1 MKIEIC
7 KVMEGLGIDPK
18 ILIGDIATFVVLAV
32 ILKKYAYKPFLA
44 VLEARRKKIEEGV
57 AKSEE
62 AEKSLAKIRGLS
74 EEVKAAGEKKAK
86 EMILAAEAKAQEKA
100 KAILAAAEE
109 EKKNVIANAKIVME
123 KERTRAEENRQKE
136 AMDLAFAVSEKF
148 LAEKITKEQDK
159 KIIERLA
166 AGL

>member
-1 MKIEIC
+1 
-7 KVMEGLGIDPK
+7 MEGLGIDPK

-109 EKKNVIANAKIVME
+109 EKRM
-123 KERTRAEENRQKE
+123 
-136 AMDLAFAVSEKF
+136 
-148 LAEKITKEQDK
+148 
-159 KIIERLA
+159 
-166 AGL
+166 